1 MSKIKKK
8 LLSAAIGKAT
18 EIQIKTPLCV
28 VIPALLED
36 DDTILYH
43 PLAGM
48 PLIIHTLLSFE
59 QISFVDEIIVI
70 LREKQL
76 KHMADLCRVHGI
88 TKVSKLICAHEPGMA
103 ALSQGIEE
111 CRSDTAFIA
120 IHDPL
125 RPFITEKLMKR
136 LLKVAR
142 TNGASAPAVP
152 VRDTIKIVENQKIIS
167 TPDRA
172 SLYTM
177 QSPQVVEINMCKA
190 ALVHGIEK
198 QQLHFTSALEDMGL
212 PFALVEGLE
221 ENIRVIE
228 THDFSVAELFLAKWE
243 YEEL

>member
-1 MSKIKKK
+1 MSKIKRK
-8 LLSAAIGKAT
+8 LLSAAIDKA
-18 EIQIKTPLCV
+18 IDVQMKTPLCV
-28 VIPALLED
+28 VIPALLEEND
-36 DDTILYH
+36 AFLYR

-48 PLIIHTLLSFE
+48 PLIVHTLLAFE
-59 QISFVDEIIVI
+59 QIPLVDEIVVVV
-70 LREKQL
+70 RGKEL
-76 KHMADLCRVHGI
+76 KHMADLCRVHGM
-88 TKVSKLICAHEPGMA
+88 TKVSKLICATKPGMA
-103 ALSQGIEE
+103 ALFYGIEE
-111 CRSDTAFIA
+111 CRGDTAFIA

-125 RPFITEKLMKR
+125 RPFVTGKLLKR
-136 LLKVAR
+136 LLKVAK

-152 VRDTIKIVENQKIIS
+152 VRDTIKMVENRKIIS

-190 ALVHGIEK
+190 ALVHGLEK
-198 QQLHFTSALEDMGL
+198 QLHFTSALEDMGL

-243 YEEL
+243 HEEL